1 MFAERLKSLR
11 EERAVSQKEL
21 AFALDVAQSAVGNW
35 ESGARQPNLDRIRQL
50 ASFFEVSV
58 GYLLGTE
65 DRPSPAADRY
75 RIPVLGYVRAGI
87 PLTAEEIVLDYE
99 DVSRELADAGD
110 HFALRVRGDS
120 MEPYLLDGDVVI
132 VRQQE
137 DVDSGDT
144 AVVLISGEDATVK
157 KLVKHDN
164 GVALVASNPKDEPL
178 LFTAKEVES
187 LPVCV
192 LGKVVEMRRRM

>member
-11 EERAVSQKEL
+11 EERTVSQKEL

-50 ASFFEVSV
+50 ASFFGVSV

-65 DRPSPAADRY
+65 DRPSPDPDRF
-75 RIPVLGYVRAGI
+75 RVPVLGYVRAGL
-87 PLTAEEIVLDYE
+87 PLTAEEQVLGYE
-99 DVSRELADAGD
+99 DVSREIANAGD
-110 HFALRVRGDS
+110 HFALRVQGDS
-120 MEPYLLDGDVVI
+120 MEPYLLEGDIVL

-144 AVVLISGEDATVK
+144 AVVLIGGEDATVK
-157 KLVKHDN
+157 KLVKHEN
-164 GVALVASNPKDEPL
+164 GVSLVAANPKYDPL
-178 LFTAKEVES
+178 FFTADEVES
-187 LPVCV
+187 LPVSV
-192 LGKVVEMRRRM
+192 LGKVVELRRKM

>member
-21 AFALDVAQSAVGNW
+21 AAALDVAQSAVGNW
-35 ESGARQPNLDRIRQL
+35 ESGARQPNLDRLRRL

-58 GYLLGTE
+58 GYLLGAE
-65 DRPSPAADRY
+65 ERPAPQRY
-75 RIPVLGYVRAGI
+75 RVPVLGYVRAGL
-87 PLTAEEIVLDYE
+87 PLTAEEVVLDYE
-99 DVSRELADAGD
+99 DISRELADTGD
-110 HFALRVRGDS
+110 HFALRVQGDS

-144 AVVLISGEDATVK
+144 AVVLIRGEDATVK

-164 GVALVASNPKDEPL
+164 GVALVASNPKYEPL
-178 LFTAKEVES
+178 FFTAEEVDS
-187 LPVCV
+187 LPVRV
-192 LGKVVEMRRRM
+192 LGKVVELRRRM